1 MSLTLQEYSDAKL
14 LPINFLVGLGIRQEP
29 GFNGWRIAIPYL
41 GEDGVP
47 IAKRFRHALNGDR
60 CFSWPTGTTLLLY
73 GQHQLPTARKANCVV
88 LVEGESDAQ
97 TLWLHNIPALC
108 VPGAGNWNEVRDAH
122 HFDCIATIYVVDER
136 DQGAEILLATLQ
148 KSKIR
153 GRVRIVAMPTSEKDP
168 SKRLKDV
175 SDLFLDN
182 PATFRERWEAACR
195 DAKLFEEPEGKP
207 QTYVPAYT
215 KSLKVLDAEELLVA
229 EFPPRS
235 LILTPWLP
243 DKGLAMLYAP
253 RGVGKTWLAL
263 SLAHTIASGG
273 EILGWSAPRPRRVL
287 YVDGEM
293 PAAALQERYTEVV
306 AASMRDAPRENFR
319 LVAADIQPDGLPDL
333 ADGEAQRFYEPAI
346 ADAELIIVDNLSTIA
361 RGLRENEADSF
372 GPVQGWLL
380 AQRAA
385 GRSVVLVHHTGKN
398 GGQRGTSRKEDVLD
412 TEVSLR
418 RPPGYSAVEGARFE
432 VRFTKSRGFW
442 GLDAEPFEAR
452 FSDRKWTR
460 AAIVAE
466 DSDEA
471 LAALRTEGLSIRQ
484 IAERSGLSKSSVE
497 RRLNGS
503 GR

>member
-1 MSLTLQEYSDAKL
+1 MNDAYPEGFGDW
-14 LPINFLVGLGIRQEP
+14 PIEQRNAYF
-29 GFNGWRIAIPYL
+29 A
-41 GEDGVP
+41 D
-47 IAKRFRHALNGDR
+47 A
-60 CFSWPTGTTLLLY
+60 
-73 GQHQLPTARKANCVV
+73 ARK
-88 LVEGESDAQ
+88 
-97 TLWLHNIPALC
+97 
-108 VPGAGNWNEVRDAH
+108 
-122 HFDCIATIYVVDER
+122 YDER
-136 DQGAEILLATLQ
+136 
-148 KSKIR
+148 
-153 GRVRIVAMPTSEKDP
+153 
-168 SKRLKDV
+168 KR
-175 SDLFLDN
+175 
-182 PATFRERWEAACR
+182 TAAY
-195 DAKLFEEPEGKP
+195 L
-207 QTYVPAYT
+207 PAYT
-215 KSLKVLDAEELLVA
+215 KSLRVLDAEELLMA
-229 EFPPRS
+229 KFPPRS

-263 SLAHTIASGG
+263 SIAHAIASGG
-273 EILGWSAPRPRRVL
+273 EILGWRAPRLRRVL
-287 YVDGEM
+287 YIDGEM

-319 LVAADIQPDGLPDL
+319 LVAADVQPDGLPDL
-333 ADGEAQRFYEPAI
+333 ADGEAQRFYEPVI

-412 TEVSLR
+412 TAVSLS
-418 RPPGYSAVEGARFE
+418 RPPGYSAAEGARFE
-432 VRFTKSRGFW
+432 IRFTKSRGFW
-442 GLDAEPFEAR
+442 GSDAEPFEAR
-452 FSDRKWTR
+452 FSDGKWTT

-471 LAALRTEGLSIRQ
+471 LAALRAEGLSIRQ